1 MDELVEAVR
10 RFVDEYV
17 KPAARRHDRDDSY
30 PAELVERMRS
40 IGLFGLTIP
49 QAYGGLGLSLPAYV
63 AIVEELG
70 RGWASVPGLLNSHL
84 TVASLLERSGT
95 ETQKGR
101 FLPAMARGE
110 LRAAL
115 LLTEPDAG
123 SDLRAISTRVEVRD
137 GRRTLSGQK
146 TMITNG
152 REARLYAVLAR
163 QGEDLNVY
171 LLQTERPGITVGRD
185 LDKLG
190 FRGIETVEIFLDQV
204 PIDDG
209 DLVGPPG
216 SGLALVLDALELG
229 RLAIAASSVGLAVA
243 AYGEALSY
251 ARERHAFGK
260 PIAEFQAVQFHLV
273 DMHTRIVA
281 SRALTIRAAEA
292 RERGRADLETAVAKY
307 HASETAL
314 YAATT
319 AMRVLGGYGYL
330 KEYPVERYFRDAPVF
345 IVGEGTNEVLKTVIA
360 RRLLEGGGERFE

>member
-10 RFVDEYV
+10 RFVEEQV

-30 PAELVERMRS
+30 PAGLVERMRS
-40 IGLFGLTIP
+40 MGLFGLTIP
-49 QAYGGLGLSLPAYV
+49 QPYGGLGLSLSAYV

-84 TVASLLERSGT
+84 TVASLLERHGT
-95 ETQKGR
+95 DGQKEQ
-101 FLPAMARGE
+101 FLPAMARGD

-123 SDLRAISTRVEVRD
+123 SDLRAIKTRLEVRD
-137 GRRTLSGQK
+137 GRLTLSGQK

-163 QGEDLNVY
+163 HGEDLDVC
-171 LLQTERPGITVGRD
+171 LLGTGRPGITVGRD
-185 LDKLG
+185 LEKLG
-190 FRGIETVEIFLDQV
+190 FRGVETVEIFLEQV
-204 PIDDG
+204 PVDEA
-209 DLVGPPG
+209 DLVGPRG
-216 SGLALVLDALELG
+216 SGLANILDALELG

-243 AYGEALSY
+243 AYEEALRY

-260 PIAEFQAVQFHLV
+260 PIADFQAVQFHLV
-273 DMHTRIVA
+273 EMHTRIVA

-314 YAATT
+314 FAATT

-330 KEYPVERYFRDAPVF
+330 KDCAVERYFRDAPVF

-360 RRLLEGGGERFE
+360 RRLLEGGGERVE

>member
-10 RFVDEYV
+10 RFVDQDV

-30 PAELVERMRS
+30 PAELVEQMRS
-40 IGLFGLTIP
+40 MGLFGLTIP
-49 QAYGGLGLSLPAYV
+49 DPYGGLGLSLTAYV

-84 TVASLLERSGT
+84 TVASLLDQHGT
-95 ETQKGR
+95 EDQKHH

-110 LRAAL
+110 VRAAL

-123 SDLRAISTRVEVRD
+123 SDLRAITTRVEIRD
-137 GRRTLSGQK
+137 GGATLSGRK

-163 QGEDLNVY
+163 QGDDLAVY
-171 LLQTERPGITVGRD
+171 LLETGRPGITVGPD
-185 LDKLG
+185 LEKLG
-190 FRGIETVEIFLDQV
+190 FRGVETVEIFLDQV
-204 PIDDG
+204 PIQNG
-209 DLVGPPG
+209 DRVGGRG
-216 SGLALVLDALELG
+216 SGLGLVLDALELG
-229 RLAIAASSVGLAVA
+229 RLSIAASAVGLAVA
-243 AYGEALSY
+243 AYEDALHY

-260 PIAEFQAVQFHLV
+260 PITDFQAIQFHLV
-273 DMHTRIVA
+273 DMHTRIAA
-281 SRALTIRAAEA
+281 SRALTVSAARA

-314 YAATT
+314 FAATT

-330 KEYPVERYFRDAPVF
+330 KEYSVERYFRDAPVF

-360 RRLLEGGGERFE
+360 RRLLEGGGQRVE